1 MFLERIPKRKNRKM
15 PSKRIGRG
23 YGSGTGGH
31 TVGRGT
37 KGQKSR
43 TGHKST
49 VFFEGGNVPF
59 FRRIPKYRGFNKPNK
74 VHYEPINLNTLEE
87 FFKAAEEV
95 NLESLREKG
104 LIRKRTTH
112 VKILGSGEV
121 SKKLKI
127 NGLPLSET
135 ARDKVLAAG
144 GSVK

>member
-1 MFLERIPKRKNRKM
+1 MHLERIPKRKNRKM

-43 TGHKST
+43 SGHKST

-59 FRRIPKYRGFNKPNK
+59 FRRIPKYRGFNQPNRTE
-74 VHYEPINLNTLEE
+74 YEPINLITLEKE
-87 FFKAAEEV
+87 FKASEEV
-95 NLESLREKG
+95 SLESLREKG
-104 LIRKRTTH
+104 LVRKRTTH

-127 NGLPLSET
+127 NGLPISES
-135 ARDKVLAAG
+135 AREKVLAAG
-144 GSVK
+144 GSIK

>member
-43 TGHKST
+43 SGHKST

-59 FRRIPKYRGFNKPNK
+59 FRRIPKYRGFNKADK
-74 VHYEPINLNTLEE
+74 IAYEPINLTTLEKSY
-87 FFKAAEEV
+87 KAGEEIS
-95 NLESLREKG
+95 LDSLREKG
-104 LIRKRTTH
+104 LVRKRTTH

-121 SKKLKI
+121 TKKLKI
-127 NGLPLSET
+127 KDLPLSEA
-135 ARDKVLAAG
+135 ARDKILASG
-144 GSVK
+144 GSIK

>member
-1 MFLERIPKRKNRKM
+1 MHLERIPKRKNRKM
-15 PSKRIGRG
+15 ASKRIGRG

-74 VHYEPINLNTLEE
+74 VHYEPINLSTLEK
-87 FFKAAEEV
+87 FFKATEEV
-95 NLESLREKG
+95 NLESLRTKG